1 MRPQLRFENTGKFV
15 DNIEG
20 AKSRKQTLETMG
32 AFRTLL
38 RPTAFKRRAGVP
50 NWSSEVHT
58 VAQVTPTQV
67 TDQKGNTHDTRL
79 VLPVPARSSTILP
92 APPPARQDNRRMAT
106 QRYAPDLTQIVLRA
120 GSSGATLSA
129 AAKAMAA
136 KQGFTQA
143 LRDQR
148 MTFRQF
154 VGAHPQFRVETRGA
168 ANRLFVTAERRKTPA
183 DAADATLMRFTA
195 P

>member
-1 MRPQLRFENTGKFV
+1 
-15 DNIEG
+15 
-20 AKSRKQTLETMG
+20 MG

-67 TDQKGNTHDTRL
+67 TDQKGNMHDTRL
-79 VLPVPARSSTILP
+79 VLPVPARSSKILT

-106 QRYAPDLTQIVLRA
+106 QRFAPELTQIVLRA

-136 KQGFTQA
+136 KQGFTQT

-148 MTFRQF
+148 MTCRQF
-154 VGAHPQFRVETRGA
+154 VDAHGFAVETKGA
-168 ANRLFVTAERRKTPA
+168 ASRVFAPQRAERRQTPQE
-183 DAADATLMRFTA
+183 TLMRFEA
-195 P
+195 RPA

>member
-1 MRPQLRFENTGKFV
+1 MRTPKKF
-15 DNIEG
+15 DNIEN
-20 AKSRKQTLETMG
+20 AEKRKEKLEAMG

-38 RPTAFKRRAGVP
+38 QPTAFKRRAGVP
-50 NWSSEVHT
+50 NWSNEVHT
-58 VAQVTPTQV
+58 VSQVTPTQV

-92 APPPARQDNRRMAT
+92 AATPARQDKRRAAT
-106 QRYAPDLTQIVLRA
+106 QRFAPEHIAFLTQIVLRA

-129 AAKAMAA
+129 AARAMAA
-136 KQGFTQA
+136 KQGFTQT

-154 VGAHPQFRVETRGA
+154 VDAHPQFRAETRGA
-168 ANRLFVTAERRKTPA
+168 ASRLFVSPQERTDTAG
-183 DAADATLMRFTA
+183 TLMRYA
-195 P
+195 A